1 MAGYILW
8 NLIPEIEHGRIE
20 GYFSSSSFFFFNL
33 LEGFLFFSG
42 CDCWEDLEDQGL
54 RKEDPGIKKMEPP
67 RGFLAS
73 LWNFIC
79 FLPYFIGLLILGLI
93 KGLYSFLTV
102 FNCVFFFRFFNG
114 ELLFKV
120 SFLGDFCEYFTI

>member
-1 MAGYILW
+1 M
-8 NLIPEIEHGRIE
+8 
-20 GYFSSSSFFFFNL
+20 

-42 CDCWEDLEDQGL
+42 CDCWEDLEEQGL
-54 RKEDPGIKKMEPP
+54 RKEDPGIIKMEPP

-102 FNCVFFFRFFNG
+102 FNCVFFFVSLMVNCSLKFLFWVIFVSISQSSIFCALNFSCQIRKFLFFFRGSVGVGWLN
-114 ELLFKV
+114 
-120 SFLGDFCEYFTI
+120 